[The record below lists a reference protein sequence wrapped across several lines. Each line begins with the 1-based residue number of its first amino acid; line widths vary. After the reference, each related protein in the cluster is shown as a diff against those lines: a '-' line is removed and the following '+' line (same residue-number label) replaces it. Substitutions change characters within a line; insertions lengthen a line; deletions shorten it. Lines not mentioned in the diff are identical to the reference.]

1 MAEWKEITKEEF
13 DAPAEPTNDYQ
24 TLLEM
29 WREEKKKRQDAEK
42 ELTEVK
48 EDNKKLAKQ
57 IEDQR
62 VDQGGWRNR

>member
-13 DAPAEPTNDYQ
+13 DAPAEPTTDYQ

-29 WREEKKKRQDAEK
+29 WREEKKKRQDTEK

>member
-13 DAPAEPTNDYQ
+13 DAQAEPTTDYQ

-29 WREEKKKRQDAEK
+29 WREEKKKRQDTEK

>member
-1 MAEWKEITKEEF
+1 
-13 DAPAEPTNDYQ
+13 
-24 TLLEM
+24 M
-29 WREEKKKRQDAEK
+29 WREEKKKRQDTEK

>member
-13 DAPAEPTNDYQ
+13 DAPAEPTKDYQ

-29 WREEKKKRQDAEK
+29 WREEKKKMQDTEK

>member
-1 MAEWKEITKEEF
+1 MAKWKEITKEEF
-13 DAPAEPTNDYQ
+13 DAPTEPTNDYQ

>member
-13 DAPAEPTNDYQ
+13 DAPAEPNNDYQ

-29 WREEKKKRQDAEK
+29 WREEKKKRQDTEK